1 MFWGGTLSEFI
12 LRYKN
17 LLKKGHRRIDSKRLL
32 PRGRRNGLRK
42 PYVDLKGCYRAM
54 HPKTSQ
60 ITRQE
65 ALAAKRDRYAR
76 AGKEHKTQI
85 INELVELF
93 GCHRKAAI
101 RASRA

>member
-1 MFWGGTLSEFI
+1 
-12 LRYKN
+12 
-17 LLKKGHRRIDSKRLL
+17 
-32 PRGRRNGLRK
+32 
-42 PYVDLKGCYRAM
+42 M